1 MGEEVTLW
9 SVDLDDDVVGR
20 ELDRIPLGADEVL
33 RELRFV
39 HAVDARRFRRRRAFR
54 RVILGGLVGMAAGE
68 VEFAQGPLG
77 KPVLSGAA
85 GALHFSATHSA
96 GRTWLAVGGAGPLGL
111 DVERHARLLPELPG
125 LIAQLAP
132 AEQCTLERVVERDRV
147 AAFLDVW
154 TRKEAVLK
162 AAGIGLRR
170 DLNSF
175 VVPVGALPRG
185 EWVDLGPGTSRWW
198 VQDLQFGPA
207 FRGALASGAPCRVV
221 QCEYPSDGSARP
233 SATSSWRSGDG

>member
-1 MGEEVTLW
+1 MGEEVTVW

-33 RELRFV
+33 RELRFI

-54 RVILGGLVGMAAGE
+54 RVILGGLLGMAAGE
-68 VEFAQGPLG
+68 VEFAQGPFG
-77 KPVLSGAA
+77 KPILSGAA
-85 GALHFSATHSA
+85 GAFHFSATHAA
-96 GRTWLAVGGAGPLGL
+96 GHTWMAVGGAGPLGL
-111 DVERHARLLPELPG
+111 DVELEAPLLSELPG
-125 LIAQLAP
+125 LLAQLAP
-132 AEQCTLERVVERDRV
+132 AEQRALERVVERERV

-162 AAGIGLRR
+162 AAGTGLRR

-175 VVPVGALPRG
+175 VVPVGAVPRG
-185 EWVDLGPGTSRWW
+185 EWVGLGPGMSRWW
-198 VQDLQFGPA
+198 VQDLQCGSA

-221 QCEYPSDGSARP
+221 RCEYPSAESP
-233 SATSSWRSGDG
+233 